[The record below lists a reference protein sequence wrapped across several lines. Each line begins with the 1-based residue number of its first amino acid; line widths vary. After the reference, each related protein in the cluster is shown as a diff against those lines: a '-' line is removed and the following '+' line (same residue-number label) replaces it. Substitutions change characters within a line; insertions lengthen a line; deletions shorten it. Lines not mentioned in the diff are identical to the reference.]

1 MHSLELPTSALEE
14 SSVYLLNEKYK
25 YIVRNLQYRLRG
37 RVLQG
42 YGHNR
47 KGYDTAFHEHNH
59 ATAFLAHVCTAFQI
73 KHRKAETFAS
83 GAKLIPKV

>member
-1 MHSLELPTSALEE
+1 VHSLELPTSALEE
-14 SSVYLLNEKYK
+14 SSVYLMNEKCK
-25 YIVRNLQYRLRG
+25 HKGRNLQYRLRA
-37 RVLQG
+37 RVPQS

-47 KGYDTAFHEHNH
+47 KGYDTAFHEHNN
-59 ATAFLAHVCTAFQI
+59 ATAFLARVCTAFQI